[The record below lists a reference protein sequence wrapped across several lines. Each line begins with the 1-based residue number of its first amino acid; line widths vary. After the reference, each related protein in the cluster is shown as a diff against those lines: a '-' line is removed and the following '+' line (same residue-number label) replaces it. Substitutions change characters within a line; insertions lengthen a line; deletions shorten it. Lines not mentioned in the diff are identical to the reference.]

1 MPAFAYS
8 FQDNQGVIRQGTS
21 EAESPDVL
29 KQRLEEQGFKVVE
42 IKQVRLKAKFQF
54 GRVNL
59 KELSLFCRQFST
71 MVDAGVS
78 LVRCLDVLSS
88 QTASGT
94 LRKVLHE
101 IQAEVE
107 SGQSLSKSM
116 AKYPNIF
123 NNLFVGL
130 IRAGEVGGVL
140 EESLQRLA
148 SFLEGDVALRRKV
161 QSAMT
166 YPVIVMV
173 AAVIIV
179 IGLVTFVLPSFFTIF
194 KDMGIKDEEFP
205 VMTKMLVELSNFMT
219 TKWYF
224 AIMIV
229 VITVFAYKAINATKF
244 GRRTID
250 YLKLKAP
257 VFGPLTHRVAIA
269 RFSRTLGTLLSS
281 GVPILGALETVAGTV
296 SNERISEAIMEARA
310 RIREG
315 DRIGP
320 PLEKSGL
327 FPPMV
332 VHMVSIGEESGA
344 LDAMLEKVAD
354 FYESEVDAA
363 LDSLTSAI
371 EPLLIVFLGGTV
383 GFIVIAVMSPIVALV
398 GNLSGGSG
406 DDN

>member
-8 FQDNQGVIRQGTS
+8 FRDSQGVVRQGTS
-21 EAESPDVL
+21 EAETPDVL
-29 KQRLEEQGFKVVE
+29 KQRLEEQGFTVVE
-42 IKQVRLKAKFQF
+42 IKQVRTRPKFQF
-54 GRVNL
+54 GRVGL
-59 KELSLFCRQFST
+59 KDLSLFCRQFST

-94 LRKVLHE
+94 LRKVLRE

-116 AKYPNIF
+116 AKYPAIF

-148 SFLEGDVALRRKV
+148 SFLEADVELRRKV
-161 QSAMT
+161 KSAMT
-166 YPVIVMV
+166 YPVIVIV
-173 AAVIIV
+173 AALGIV
-179 IGLVTFVLPSFFTIF
+179 TFLVTFILPKFFTLF
-194 KDMGIKDEEFP
+194 QDLGIKEEEFP
-205 VMTKMLVELSNFMT
+205 AMTSALMNISNFMIER
-219 TKWYF
+219 WYF
-224 AIMIV
+224 ATLGAIV
-229 VITVFAYKAINATKF
+229 FVIAFKAIISTKF
-244 GRRTID
+244 GRRTFDLI
-250 YLKLKAP
+250 KLKAP
-257 VFGPLTHRVAIA
+257 VFGPLNHRVAIA
-269 RFSRTLGTLLSS
+269 RFARTLGTLLSS

-296 SNERISEAIMEARA
+296 SNEMISEAIMEARA

-344 LDAMLEKVAD
+344 LDSMLEKVAE

-363 LDSLTSAI
+363 LASLTSAI
-371 EPLLIVFLGGTV
+371 EPLLIVFLGGMV
-383 GFIVIAVMSPIVALV
+383 GFIVVAVMLPITSVV
-398 GNLSGGSG
+398 SNLSGGSG
-406 DDN
+406 DE